1 MCATEQ
7 GLPSLL
13 PVCESFA
20 FKELIPQCVHT
31 YCSCWVYS
39 ALTNF
44 YIFFSEGN
52 FRWFFCCCLGG
63 GLGLWVCLR
72 AWQHW
77 RLKSFICLHGDYN
90 IKFFSVPSFPSLLS
104 AERQAVEKHT
114 YFMISALREVLLEAN
129 CGDGFL

>member
-44 YIFFSEGN
+44 HIFSLKVI
-52 FRWFFCCCLGG
+52 LGG
-63 GLGLWVCLR
+63 FLVAVWGGEVCGFVCGLG
-72 AWQHW
+72 
-77 RLKSFICLHGDYN
+77 N
-90 IKFFSVPSFPSLLS
+90 I
-104 AERQAVEKHT
+104 
-114 YFMISALREVLLEAN
+114 
-129 CGDGFL
+129 GG

>member
-52 FRWFFCCCLGG
+52 FRCFFCCCLGG
-63 GLGLWVCLR
+63 GVGVV
-72 AWQHW
+72 
-77 RLKSFICLHGDYN
+77 G
-90 IKFFSVPSFPSLLS
+90 LS
-104 AERQAVEKHT
+104 AGLAT
-114 YFMISALREVLLEAN
+114 LEAKVLYL
-129 CGDGFL
+129 FAW

>member
-13 PVCESFA
+13 PVCQSFA

-44 YIFFSEGN
+44 YVFSLKVI
-52 FRWFFCCCLGG
+52 LGG
-63 GLGLWVCLR
+63 FFVA
-72 AWQHW
+72 AW
-77 RLKSFICLHGDYN
+77 GGG
-90 IKFFSVPSFPSLLS
+90 VVGLS
-104 AERQAVEKHT
+104 AGLAT
-114 YFMISALREVLLEAN
+114 LEAKVLYL
-129 CGDGFL
+129 FA